1 MNTVAAAGN
10 AAASVPVPLELPAR
24 ITILVVDDNVDSRV
38 SVQGWLEGEG
48 YRVVLAAGGV
58 AALESFTRAP
68 PDCVLLDIRM
78 SDLDG
83 YAVCEGMRALPCG
96 AETPIIFLTALRD
109 VETFDRALR
118 AGGDDFIT
126 KPVRPTELAVRV
138 RSALR
143 LRRMSA
149 ELREHYE
156 LLKAQRDAMQRVQLQ
171 KERLMA
177 FVVHDLKNPVNSIDL
192 HAQVLLR
199 DGALPANLHESAA
212 LIRTE
217 ARHLTRMI
225 MNLLDLSKS
234 DEGKLEPQLSSVDLR
249 AMARLIAIELR
260 QTAVVRDVELACDVT
275 LPRPVRLVRADEH
288 LLRRALTNLVENAI
302 RHAPAGTRVKI
313 TASADSEW
321 ATVRILDAGA
331 GVPPHMREAVFDPF
345 VQLEA
350 IGDGPPS
357 GRTGRG
363 LGLAFCRMAIE
374 AQGGKV
380 WIEDFA
386 PGAAFC
392 VRLPRAH

>member
-1 MNTVAAAGN
+1 M
-10 AAASVPVPLELPAR
+10 
-24 ITILVVDDNVDSRV
+24 TILVVDDNADSRV
-38 SVQGWLEGEG
+38 SVQDWLEGEG
-48 YRVVLAAGGV
+48 YRVILAAGGV
-58 AALESFTRAP
+58 AALKIFTSAQ

-83 YAVCEGMRALPCG
+83 YAVCEGMRALPGG
-96 AETPIIFLTALRD
+96 AETPIIFLTGLRD
-109 VETFDRALR
+109 VDTFDRALR

-126 KPVRPTELAVRV
+126 KPVRPAELAVRV

-149 ELREHYE
+149 ELREHYD

-199 DGALPANLHESAA
+199 DRALPETLHESAA
-212 LIRTE
+212 LIRAE

-234 DEGKLEPQLSSVDLR
+234 DEGKLEPQLSNVDLR
-249 AMARLIAIELR
+249 VMARLIAIELR

-275 LPRPVRLVRADEH
+275 LTEHVRHVRADEH

-302 RHAPAGTRVKI
+302 RHAPTGTRVKI

-331 GVPPHMREAVFDPF
+331 GVPLHMREAVFDPF

-357 GRTGRG
+357 GRTGLG

-374 AQGGKV
+374 VQGGKV

-392 VRLPRAH
+392 VRLPLAP

>member
-1 MNTVAAAGN
+1 MITVAATGD
-10 AAASVPVPLELPAR
+10 AAASAPASLEAPDR
-24 ITILVVDDNVDSRV
+24 MTVLVVDDNADSST

-58 AALESFTRAP
+58 PALQIFTSSR

-83 YAVCEGMRALPCG
+83 FAVCEGMRALPGG
-96 AETPIIFLTALRD
+96 ADTPIIFLTALRD
-109 VETFDRALR
+109 VDTFDRALR

-126 KPVRPTELAVRV
+126 KPVRPSELAVRV

-143 LRRMSA
+143 LRRMST
-149 ELREHYE
+149 ELREHYV
-156 LLKAQRDAMQRVQLQ
+156 LLKEQRDAMQRVQLQ
-171 KERLMA
+171 KARLMA

-199 DGALPANLHESAA
+199 DGALPETLRESAA

-234 DEGKLEPQLSSVDLR
+234 DEGRLEPRLSNVDLR
-249 AMARLIAIELR
+249 PMVREIAVELG
-260 QTAVVRDVELACDVT
+260 QTAVARAVELTCEVD
-275 LPRPVRLVRADEH
+275 LPEKVRADEH

-302 RHAPAGTRVKI
+302 RHAPTGTAVRI
-313 TASADSEW
+313 TASADS
-321 ATVRILDAGA
+321 ANVTVRVVDAGA
-331 GVPPHMREAVFDPF
+331 GVPPHMHERIFDAF
-345 VQLEA
+345 VQLGDA
-350 IGDGPPS
+350 DDGPQS

-363 LGLAFCRMAIE
+363 LGLAFCKMALE
-374 AQGGKV
+374 AQSGKLWV
-380 WIEDFA
+380 EDGA

-392 VRLPRAH
+392 IRLPRAL